1 LAASGTGPV
10 RNAGNVIGTFSTGS
24 SGVLIRNYLQVAG
37 KSPIL
42 RFLAPIANTGPQPPV
57 TFAAVPVT
65 KLLPPCIS
73 PETGGGAGFFSI
85 RREERRAAMHSRL
98 EQIQRDLWRDILRHR
113 IEIAK
118 KLIDRYE
125 VDRSPEK
132 LRLVTLLKLDI
143 EKTGRQLSA
152 RGHRYSAHPS
162 MFAYRRRTGG

>member
-1 LAASGTGPV
+1 
-10 RNAGNVIGTFSTGS
+10 
-24 SGVLIRNYLQVAG
+24 
-37 KSPIL
+37 
-42 RFLAPIANTGPQPPV
+42 
-57 TFAAVPVT
+57 
-65 KLLPPCIS
+65 
-73 PETGGGAGFFSI
+73 
-85 RREERRAAMHSRL
+85 MHSRL